1 MLLARRSSFTG
12 TFILERFLRLLPP
25 LSSSAAMSSPDAA
38 LQKIEQARALIEDAK
53 ALIEEKGEAEKEIL
67 ELKKKL
73 ADRERELRS
82 KDRELQQKD
91 QDLKRKD
98 REIARKAELLEK
110 SKQPIKTFIQKEIRQ
125 SYRAVAEAKQAH
137 AQAPSKYTAGFV
149 ELAKGSHA
157 EYEELFKRLASAA
170 GIDYGALE
178 IDLEGLESD
187 VAVEG
192 KAEIARPAVIRKA
205 TPREPLHASRYA
217 DRTKKLERRDSGT
230 AVQ

>member
-1 MLLARRSSFTG
+1 MA
-12 TFILERFLRLLPP
+12 
-25 LSSSAAMSSPDAA
+25 
-38 LQKIEQARALIEDAK
+38 Q
-53 ALIEEKGEAEKEIL
+53 
-67 ELKKKL
+67 
-73 ADRERELRS
+73 
-82 KDRELQQKD
+82 
-91 QDLKRKD
+91 
-98 REIARKAELLEK
+98 
-110 SKQPIKTFIQKEIRQ
+110 
-125 SYRAVAEAKQAH
+125 AKQAH

-170 GIDYGALE
+170 GIDFGTLE

-192 KAEIARPAVIRKA
+192 KTEVPRPAVIRKA
-205 TPREPLHASRYA
+205 TPREVSIVSRSDCQNPADCGKPLHASRYA